1 MIDVS
6 EKFVMVDMLDTANDI
21 KDLCDEMETTMA
33 EGERESRLSKSTLSL
48 EPESDDERPRP
59 RSSLSECLSKSIE
72 DPPITASKKR
82 TFKTISEHVIVIT
95 KTFTARK

>member
-6 EKFVMVDMLDTANDI
+6 EKFGMVDMLDTANDI
-21 KDLCDEMETTMA
+21 KDLCDEMETMKV
-33 EGERESRLSKSTLSL
+33 GERESRLSKSTLSL
-48 EPESDDERPRP
+48 EQELDEERPRP
-59 RSSLSECLSKSIE
+59 RSSVSECLSKSIA
-72 DPPITASKKR
+72 DPRTTASKKR